1 MSSSIKIEN
10 LQSEVMKY
18 LTDYVE
24 DIESDVEETTDSVTK
39 EAKEKI
45 KQKSPRRQ
53 GTRKNPYYK
62 GWTKKKESKG
72 RKYTTKIYNKTNYQ
86 LTHLLENGHAT
97 RNGGRTKAQPHIK
110 PVEEKYNKLYEQE
123 IKKVITRRS
132 KV

>member
-1 MSSSIKIEN
+1 MSSPIKIEN

-24 DIESDVEETTDSVTK
+24 DIEEGVKETTDSISK
-39 EAKEKI
+39 EAVKEI
-45 KQKSPRRQ
+45 KQKSPKRQ
-53 GTRKNPYYK
+53 GTRKKPYWK
-62 GWTKKKESKG
+62 GWTKKKDSKG
-72 RKYTTKIYNKTNYQ
+72 RRYTIKIYNKTNYQ

-97 RNGGRTKAQPHIK
+97 RNGGRTRAQPHIK

-132 KV
+132 KA

>member
-10 LQSEVMKY
+10 LQNEVMKY

-24 DIESDVEETTDSVTK
+24 DIEEGVKETTDSISK
-39 EAKEKI
+39 EAVKEE

-53 GTRKNPYYK
+53 GTRKNPYWK

-132 KV
+132 KT

>member
-10 LQSEVMKY
+10 LQNEVMKY

-24 DIESDVEETTDSVTK
+24 DIEEAVKETTDNLSK
-39 EAKEKI
+39 EAVKEI
-45 KQKSPRRQ
+45 KQNSPK
-53 GTRKNPYYK
+53 RKGKRNNPYWK

-72 RKYTTKIYNKTNYQ
+72 RRYTTKIYNRTNYQ

-97 RNGGRTKAQPHIK
+97 RNGGRTKAQPHIR

-123 IKKVITRRS
+123 IKKIITRRS
-132 KV
+132 KA

>member
-10 LQSEVMKY
+10 LQNEVMKY

-24 DIESDVEETTDSVTK
+24 DIEEGVKETTDNLSK
-39 EAKEKI
+39 EAVKEI
-45 KQKSPRRQ
+45 KQNSPRRKEK
-53 GTRKNPYYK
+53 RNNPYWK

-72 RKYTTKIYNKTNYQ
+72 RRYTTKIYNKTNYQ

-97 RNGGRTKAQPHIK
+97 KNGGRTKAQPHIR

-123 IKKVITRRS
+123 IKKIITRRS
-132 KV
+132 KA

>member
-10 LQSEVMKY
+10 LQNEVMKY

-24 DIESDVEETTDSVTK
+24 DIEEGVKETTDSISK
-39 EAKEKI
+39 EAVKEV

-53 GTRKNPYYK
+53 GTRKSPYWK

-72 RKYTTKIYNKTNYQ
+72 RRYTTKIYNKTNYQ

-110 PVEEKYNKLYEQE
+110 PVEEKYNKLYEEE

-132 KV
+132 KA